1 VGRST
6 PQTGT
11 PVLRPPVFVATAADL
26 AGQQIVLRGREGRH
40 ASTVRRLE
48 DGERVDVTDGAGT
61 VAECTVV
68 ASAPGELSLAVLA
81 RRTEPSPQP
90 RLVVLQAILKGDRG
104 ELAVELLTEVGT
116 DVIVPWAAERCV
128 AVWRG
133 ERAAK
138 SRARWRTS
146 AAEAAKQSR
155 RARFPDVTEQA
166 DLAAAVRRIEAAAL
180 AVVLDPDAAASV
192 ASLKLPAAGEIVLVV
207 GPEGGVSPTEAD
219 AFRDAGAV
227 SAALGPTVL
236 RGSTA
241 GIVAAS
247 IVLSQTGRWKGRGH
261 PAGRA

>member
-1 VGRST
+1 MGRPT
-6 PQTGT
+6 
-11 PVLRPPVFVATAADL
+11 LRPPVFVAAAADL

-48 DGERVDVTDGAGT
+48 AGERVDVTDGAGT

-81 RRTEPSPQP
+81 RRTEPRPQP

-104 ELAVELLTEVGT
+104 ELAVELLTEVGA

-138 SRARWRTS
+138 SEARWRTS
-146 AAEAAKQSR
+146 AEEAAKQSR
-155 RARFPDVTEQA
+155 RAWFPEVTAQA
-166 DLAAAVRRIEAAAL
+166 DLTAAVRRVEAAAL
-180 AVVLDPDAAASV
+180 AVVLDPDAGV
-192 ASLKLPAAGEIVLVV
+192 SLPSLELPAAGEILLIV
-207 GPEGGVSPTEAD
+207 GPEGGISPTEAD
-219 AFRDAGAV
+219 ALGDAGGV
-227 SAALGPTVL
+227 SAAVGPTIL

-241 GIVAAS
+241 GVVAAS
-247 IVLSQTGRWKGRGH
+247 LVLSQTDRWRGRTRN
-261 PAGRA
+261 